1 MIFGIIFT
9 PLIRITY
16 IVYEWNYSDF
26 YLQTSTSLFLYTNY
40 IMVQGLFLSQNDIA
54 NLQISIY
61 FIVLNMHLKILQ
73 CTVAINVFCIFKDL
87 KAPSKYSFFMTT
99 KAGTSLTTYLI
110 LLMILANTT
119 IIIRLILIMH
129 FCIVHLK

>member
-1 MIFGIIFT
+1 HYISSYNYLLIRSLLFFLTSIFVIFGIIFT

-40 IMVQGLFLSQNDIA
+40 IMVQGLFLSQNDIV

-61 FIVLNMHLKILQ
+61 FIVLNKHLKKLH
-73 CTVAINVFCIFKDL
+73 CTVEINVFCIFKIFK
-87 KAPSKYSFFMTT
+87 KAPSKHSFFHD
-99 KAGTSLTTYLI
+99 Y
-110 LLMILANTT
+110 
-119 IIIRLILIMH
+119 
-129 FCIVHLK
+129 